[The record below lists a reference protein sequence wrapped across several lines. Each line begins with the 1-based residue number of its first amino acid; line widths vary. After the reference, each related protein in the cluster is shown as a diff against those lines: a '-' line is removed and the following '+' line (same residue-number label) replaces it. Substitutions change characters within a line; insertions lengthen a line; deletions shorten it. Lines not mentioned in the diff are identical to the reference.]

1 MKIKRPQNIPACA
14 EACLQALSAAGL
26 GHHISLG
33 GAFALLHYHDYRTT
47 HDIDA
52 WWQPEATDK
61 DKEAVISTIVNAL
74 ESFGT
79 VRIRHWQEV
88 TSIELDTSKRKT
100 FSFQIA
106 SRSAQLQPVTTS
118 PWPDISLDSFTDLVA
133 SKMTALV
140 ERGAPRDFVD
150 IYTLCHADF
159 VTPHSCWQLWQQRQ
173 QLRGYDDDLTQA
185 KFAVRVR
192 LKRIEQ
198 RRPLENIQEQQARTD
213 AEQLRNWYKSEFLDD
228 TNDA

>member
-1 MKIKRPQNIPACA
+1 MKIKRPQNIPPYA
-14 EACLQALSAAGL
+14 EACLQALSTAGL

-52 WWQPEATDK
+52 WWQPEATAR
-61 DKEAVISTIVNAL
+61 DKEAVISTIVTTL

-79 VRIRHWQEV
+79 VHIRNWQEV

-106 SRSAQLQPVTTS
+106 SRSAQLQPVMAS
-118 PWPDISLDSFTDLVA
+118 PWPDIPLDSFTDLVA

-150 IYTLCHADF
+150 IYTVCQASL
-159 VTPHSCWQLWQQRQ
+159 VTPQTCWQLWQQRQ
-173 QLRGYDDDLTQA
+173 QLRRFDDDLTQA

-192 LKRIEQ
+192 LLRIEQ
-198 RRPLENIQEQQARTD
+198 RRPLHEIQELPARAA

>member
-1 MKIKRPQNIPACA
+1 MKIKRPQNIPPYA

-52 WWQPEATDK
+52 WWQPEATAK
-61 DKEAVISTIVNAL
+61 DKEAVISTIVTTL

-79 VRIRHWQEV
+79 VRLRSWQEV
-88 TSIELDTSKRKT
+88 TSIELDSSQRKT

-106 SRSAQLQPVTTS
+106 SRSAQLQPAAIS
-118 PWPDISLDSFTDLVA
+118 PWPDIPLDSFADLVA

-150 IYTLCHADF
+150 IYTICQAGL
-159 VTPHSCWQLWQQRQ
+159 VTPHTCWKLWQQRQ
-173 QLRGYDDDLTQA
+173 QLRRFEDDLTQA

-198 RRPLENIQEQQARTD
+198 RRPLENIQDPQARTD
-213 AEQLRNWYKSEFLDD
+213 AEQLRKWYKSEFLDD